1 MSERVLL
8 DTAEAAEIV
17 FNGKKSKNAIQRA
30 VRLGQLPAVRIGGRI
45 FFVESEL
52 RTWLRDQMAQS
63 LTPSP
68 PAPVDTMGTI
78 RRL

>member
-1 MSERVLL
+1 MSSERVLL
-8 DTAEAAEIV
+8 DTTEAAEIV

-30 VRLGQLPAVRIGGRI
+30 VRLGQIPSCRSGGRI

-52 RTWLRDQMAQS
+52 RAWLRDQMAASIAPTPDDQS
-63 LTPSP
+63 GT
-68 PAPVDTMGTI
+68 GTI